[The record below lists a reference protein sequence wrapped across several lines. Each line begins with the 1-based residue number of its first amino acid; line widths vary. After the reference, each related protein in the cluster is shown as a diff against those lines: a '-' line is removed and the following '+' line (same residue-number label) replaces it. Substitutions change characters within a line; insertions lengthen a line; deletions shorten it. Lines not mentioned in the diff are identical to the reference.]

1 MLTDIEPITDADVV
15 LDWGLAEAAKPE
27 MQLDSQ
33 IVSRV
38 RTKAETKED
47 RIVITQRIS
56 ECRAMLLGFFAQ
68 HPVRWHKAT
77 IQVAEIGQ
85 IRVIRYFEVDHGSH
99 IKTIADVAEHL
110 SELYSIPNF
119 RREEMRGFP
128 IFATTHLHAPLCLI
142 EGTHRCRE
150 LLREQGG
157 APNVRVLIGECPR
170 IIEWHQWPL

>member
-38 RTKAETKED
+38 RAKAETKED

-56 ECRAMLLGFFAQ
+56 EYRAMLLGFFAQ

-85 IRVIRYFEVDHGSH
+85 IRVIRYFEVVHGS
-99 IKTIADVAEHL
+99 T
-110 SELYSIPNF
+110 
-119 RREEMRGFP
+119 
-128 IFATTHLHAPLCLI
+128 
-142 EGTHRCRE
+142 
-150 LLREQGG
+150 LRQL
-157 APNVRVLIGECPR
+157 PM
-170 IIEWHQWPL
+170 